1 MDKLHLLAGS
11 RLECLF
17 KTTIGRRSGR
27 LQMGK
32 YKVSTFFLGKHR
44 QSKHTTYIPFP
55 TITESSPSGSL
66 QAYQRGGGGR
76 STHSLTHSLTPSTLL
91 PAARIGS
98 SSTSA
103 CALRCSALSVMTRR
117 CDQCRRSTAKW
128 PRDHVHRYLLPPSE
142 SNVLSSRGRRRSPS
156 ILPPHPL
163 LNLLSILS
171 DHLNSAALYRIIARH
186 VFCFDTRH

>member
-17 KTTIGRRSGR
+17 KTTIGIRSGR

-32 YKVSTFFLGKHR
+32 YKVSTFFLGSIVSPSIPPTYHFHPSR
-44 QSKHTTYIPFP
+44 SLPRVGASKHNIK
-55 TITESSPSGSL
+55 G
-66 QAYQRGGGGR
+66 AGGR
-76 STHSLTHSLTPSTLL
+76 YTHSLTHSLTPSTLP

-103 CALRCSALSVMTRR
+103 CALRSSALSIMTRR
-117 CDQCRRSTAKW
+117 RDQCRRSTAKW

-142 SNVLSSRGRRRSPS
+142 NEASNVLSSRGRRRSPS
-156 ILPPHPL
+156 ILPPTH
-163 LNLLSILS
+163 
-171 DHLNSAALYRIIARH
+171 
-186 VFCFDTRH
+186 C

>member
-32 YKVSTFFLGKHR
+32 YKVSPFFLW
-44 QSKHTTYIPFP
+44 
-55 TITESSPSGSL
+55 EASSV
-66 QAYQRGGGGR
+66 QAYLLHNHHGVFPEWEPPSISKGGGGR

-98 SSTSA
+98 SSMSA
-103 CALRCSALSVMTRR
+103 CALRCSALSVMT
-117 CDQCRRSTAKW
+117 RRSTAKW

-142 SNVLSSRGRRRSPS
+142 NEASNVLSSRGRRRSPS
-156 ILPPHPL
+156 ILPPTH
-163 LNLLSILS
+163 
-171 DHLNSAALYRIIARH
+171 
-186 VFCFDTRH
+186 C